1 MSFWLQCAQMIGMDS
16 KQFLDGM
23 PIHFLHLA
31 SSLRRFGVVVVRR
44 FASPYSSSPSVFVSN
59 LDSFSSSATAD
70 DDDEEEEEEAFV
82 DDVVFIPLAMLTL
95 FLGPMVGLY

>member
-1 MSFWLQCAQMIGMDS
+1 MIGMDS

-70 DDDEEEEEEAFV
+70 DDDDEEEEAF
-82 DDVVFIPLAMLTL
+82 DVVAVFIPLAMLTV
-95 FLGPMVGLY
+95 FLGPMVNLQ

>member
-1 MSFWLQCAQMIGMDS
+1 MIGMDS

-31 SSLRRFGVVVVRR
+31 SSLRRFGMVVVRR

-70 DDDEEEEEEAFV
+70 DEEEEEEAFV
-82 DDVVFIPLAMLTL
+82 DDVVFIPLAMLTV

>member
-1 MSFWLQCAQMIGMDS
+1 MIGMDS

-70 DDDEEEEEEAFV
+70 DEEEEEEEAFV
-82 DDVVFIPLAMLTL
+82 VVAVFIPLAMLTV

>member
-1 MSFWLQCAQMIGMDS
+1 
-16 KQFLDGM
+16 QFLDGM

-44 FASPYSSSPSVFVSN
+44 FASPYSSSPSVFLLVGFVSN

-70 DDDEEEEEEAFV
+70 DEEEEEEEAFV
-82 DDVVFIPLAMLTL
+82 VVAVFIPLAMLTV

>member
-1 MSFWLQCAQMIGMDS
+1 MIGMDS

-70 DDDEEEEEEAFV
+70 DEEEEEEEAFV
-82 DDVVFIPLAMLTL
+82 DDVVFIPLAMLTV

>member
-1 MSFWLQCAQMIGMDS
+1 MIGMDS

-44 FASPYSSSPSVFVSN
+44 FASPYSSSPSVFLLVGFVSN

-70 DDDEEEEEEAFV
+70 DEEEEEEEAFV
-82 DDVVFIPLAMLTL
+82 VVAVFIPLAMLTV

>member
-1 MSFWLQCAQMIGMDS
+1 MIGIDS

-44 FASPYSSSPSVFVSN
+44 FASPYSSSPSVFLLVGFVSN

-70 DDDEEEEEEAFV
+70 DEEEEEEEAFV
-82 DDVVFIPLAMLTL
+82 VVAVFIPLAMLTV

>member
-1 MSFWLQCAQMIGMDS
+1 MIGMDS

-31 SSLRRFGVVVVRR
+31 SSLRRFGMVVVRR

-70 DDDEEEEEEAFV
+70 DEEEEEEEAFV
-82 DDVVFIPLAMLTL
+82 DDVVFIPLAMLTV

>member
-1 MSFWLQCAQMIGMDS
+1 MDS
-16 KQFLDGM
+16 RQFLDGR

-44 FASPYSSSPSVFVSN
+44 FASPYSSPSVFVSN
-59 LDSFSSSATAD
+59 LDSFSSSAFNAD
-70 DDDEEEEEEAFV
+70 DDDDDEEAFV
-82 DDVVFIPLAMLTL
+82 DDVVFIPLAMLTV

>member
-1 MSFWLQCAQMIGMDS
+1 MIGIDS

-44 FASPYSSSPSVFVSN
+44 FASPYSSPSVFVSN

-70 DDDEEEEEEAFV
+70 DEEEEEEEEEAFV
-82 DDVVFIPLAMLTL
+82 IVADFIPLAMLTV

>member
-1 MSFWLQCAQMIGMDS
+1 MIGMDS

-31 SSLRRFGVVVVRR
+31 SSLRRFGGVMVRR
-44 FASPYSSSPSVFVSN
+44 FASPYSSPSVFVSN

-70 DDDEEEEEEAFV
+70 DDDDDDEEEEAFV

>member
-1 MSFWLQCAQMIGMDS
+1 MASR
-16 KQFLDGM
+16 QFFDGM

-44 FASPYSSSPSVFVSN
+44 FASPYSSPSVFVSN

-70 DDDEEEEEEAFV
+70 DDDEEEEAFV
-82 DDVVFIPLAMLTL
+82 VVAVFIPLAMLTV
-95 FLGPMVGLY
+95 FLGPMVRL

>member
-1 MSFWLQCAQMIGMDS
+1 MIGMDS

-44 FASPYSSSPSVFVSN
+44 FASPYSSSPSVFLLVGFVSN

-70 DDDEEEEEEAFV
+70 DEEEEEEEAFV
-82 DDVVFIPLAMLTL
+82 DDVVFIPLAMLTV

>member
-1 MSFWLQCAQMIGMDS
+1 M
-16 KQFLDGM
+16 FLLVG
-23 PIHFLHLA
+23 
-31 SSLRRFGVVVVRR
+31 
-44 FASPYSSSPSVFVSN
+44 FVSN

-70 DDDEEEEEEAFV
+70 DEEEEEEEAFV

>member
-1 MSFWLQCAQMIGMDS
+1 MDS

-31 SSLRRFGVVVVRR
+31 SSLRRFGGVMVRR
-44 FASPYSSSPSVFVSN
+44 FASPYSSPSVFVSN
-59 LDSFSSSATAD
+59 LDSFSSSATA

-95 FLGPMVGLY
+95 FLGPMVVLY

>member
-1 MSFWLQCAQMIGMDS
+1 MIGIDS

-44 FASPYSSSPSVFVSN
+44 FASPYSSPSVFVSN

-70 DDDEEEEEEAFV
+70 DEEEEEEEAFV

>member
-1 MSFWLQCAQMIGMDS
+1 M
-16 KQFLDGM
+16 
-23 PIHFLHLA
+23 
-31 SSLRRFGVVVVRR
+31 VRR

-70 DDDEEEEEEAFV
+70 DDDDDEEEEAFV

>member
-1 MSFWLQCAQMIGMDS
+1 MIGMDS

-31 SSLRRFGVVVVRR
+31 SSLRRFGMVVVRR

-70 DDDEEEEEEAFV
+70 DEEEEEEEAFV

>member
-1 MSFWLQCAQMIGMDS
+1 MIGMDS

-31 SSLRRFGVVVVRR
+31 SSLRRFGGVMVRR
-44 FASPYSSSPSVFVSN
+44 FASPYSSPSVFVSN

-70 DDDEEEEEEAFV
+70 DDDDEEEEAFV

>member
-1 MSFWLQCAQMIGMDS
+1 MIGMDS

-70 DDDEEEEEEAFV
+70 DDDEEEEEAFV

>member
-1 MSFWLQCAQMIGMDS
+1 MIGMDS

-31 SSLRRFGVVVVRR
+31 SSLRRFGGVMVRR

-70 DDDEEEEEEAFV
+70 DDDDEEEEAFV

-95 FLGPMVGLY
+95 FLGPMVNLQ

>member
-1 MSFWLQCAQMIGMDS
+1 MIGMDS

-31 SSLRRFGVVVVRR
+31 SSLRRFGGVMVRR
-44 FASPYSSSPSVFVSN
+44 FASPYSSSPSVFVSSV
-59 LDSFSSSATAD
+59 SFSSSATAD
-70 DDDEEEEEEAFV
+70 DDDDDEEEEAFV

>member
-1 MSFWLQCAQMIGMDS
+1 MIGIDS

-44 FASPYSSSPSVFVSN
+44 FASPYSSSPSVFLLVGFVSN

-70 DDDEEEEEEAFV
+70 DEEEEEEEAFV
-82 DDVVFIPLAMLTL
+82 DDVVFIPLAMLTV

>member
-1 MSFWLQCAQMIGMDS
+1 M
-16 KQFLDGM
+16 
-23 PIHFLHLA
+23 
-31 SSLRRFGVVVVRR
+31 VVVRR
-44 FASPYSSSPSVFVSN
+44 FASPYSSPSVFVSN

-70 DDDEEEEEEAFV
+70 DDDDDDEEEAFV

>member
-1 MSFWLQCAQMIGMDS
+1 MIGMDS

-31 SSLRRFGVVVVRR
+31 SSLRRFGGVMVRR

-70 DDDEEEEEEAFV
+70 DDDDEEEEAFV

>member
-1 MSFWLQCAQMIGMDS
+1 MIGMDS

-31 SSLRRFGVVVVRR
+31 SSLRRFGGVMVRR
-44 FASPYSSSPSVFVSN
+44 FASPYSSSPSVFLLVGFVSN

-70 DDDEEEEEEAFV
+70 DDDDEEEEAFV

>member
-1 MSFWLQCAQMIGMDS
+1 MIGIDS
-16 KQFLDGM
+16 NQFLDGM

-31 SSLRRFGVVVVRR
+31 SSLRRFGVVMVRR
-44 FASPYSSSPSVFVSN
+44 FASPYSSSPSVFLLVGFVSN

-70 DDDEEEEEEAFV
+70 DEEEEEEEAFV
-82 DDVVFIPLAMLTL
+82 DDVVFIPLAMLTV